1 MTGFD
6 QRSLTNSSTLGD
18 HLRKARTQRGI
29 SIDQV
34 ADALRIRKAYIEAI
48 ERSDYTALP
57 SGVFVKN
64 YIRKY
69 AKYLQLGKHTI
80 EELLQEELTVYAD
93 NPDIPTLTRHLT
105 KQPLKVF
112 QVVAAVAILL
122 VALSVGIY
130 FLIEISNISQPPDLS
145 INEMSSRVE
154 FDQRFVTVVGKTAP
168 EASVT
173 INGQAV
179 SVTADG
185 SFEQVMTLQTG
196 SNVFKIVAKTKRSKE
211 NIQYK
216 QIVVE
221 EQSN

>member
-18 HLRKARTQRGI
+18 HLREARTQRGI

-93 NPDIPTLTRHLT
+93 TPDIPTLTRHLT

-112 QVVAAVAILL
+112 QVVAAVVILL

-154 FDQRFVTVVGKTAP
+154 FDQRFVTVAGKTAS
-168 EASVT
+168 EATVT

-179 SVTADG
+179 AVTADG
-185 SFEQVMTLQTG
+185 SFEQVMTLQAG